1 MHVPPDT
8 LVHLR
13 HVRLYLQQPCPSL
26 GTAPRGAAYAKVRH
40 RKDRYTVLFLP
51 PVPHQSLIPCGPTD
65 VDRKVLG
72 PHHPELS
79 VSLHNVGV
87 TLRELGR
94 VQEAMPLLEQAVAV
108 TRKAFGPDHPELE
121 GSLWDLANVY
131 RLLDRHAQA
140 LPVCQEVL
148 DIALGR
154 PNPSLSQASQ
164 VPCISIKEA

>member
-1 MHVPPDT
+1 
-8 LVHLR
+8 
-13 HVRLYLQQPCPSL
+13 
-26 GTAPRGAAYAKVRH
+26 
-40 RKDRYTVLFLP
+40 
-51 PVPHQSLIPCGPTD
+51 
-65 VDRKVLG
+65 
-72 PHHPELS
+72 
-79 VSLHNVGV
+79 
-87 TLRELGR
+87 
-94 VQEAMPLLEQAVAV
+94 MPLLEQAVAV

-164 VPCISIKEA
+164 VTMHKYIGSLMSAFWRIHRRDVGAYITVTHSTLKKVNAE